1 MNDKLQE
8 SAQYLKYCSIIENE
22 TFKLYETFSKKINQP
37 ENNFI
42 LGLAYESLKNAKII
56 QGILDSFDQLETENK
71 NDKKNLLELTA
82 EIKNLSKKISKI
94 NNMNYVI
101 SYEFLKEFINLEDLL
116 SEIYTNY
123 LQSSGTKVLV
133 DELSKAVAVNFGNF
147 KKVFENFVEEKG
159 KHRETLI
166 EIIYCLEA
174 KETEIHRQITPT
186 VKYQNPSAWN
196 HESTLHA
203 FSNSPVKETSQ

>member
-1 MNDKLQE
+1 MNEKLQE

-22 TFKLYETFSKKINQP
+22 TFKLYEAFSKKINQP

-42 LGLAYESLKNAKII
+42 LGLAYDSLKNSKII
-56 QGILDSFDQLETENK
+56 QAMLDSLDQIEMENK

-82 EIKNLSKKISKI
+82 EIKNLTKKISKI

-116 SEIYTNY
+116 SEIYANY

-133 DELSKAVAVNFGNF
+133 DELSKAVTVNFGNF

-203 FSNSPVKETSQ
+203 FSTAPMKENSQ